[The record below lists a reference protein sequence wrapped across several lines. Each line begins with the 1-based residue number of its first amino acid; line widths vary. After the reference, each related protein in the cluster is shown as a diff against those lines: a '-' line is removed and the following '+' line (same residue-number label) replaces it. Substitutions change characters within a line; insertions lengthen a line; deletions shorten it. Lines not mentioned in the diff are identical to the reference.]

1 MAYGP
6 NVGITVNAEA
16 YVNSLTSIAKP
27 KLDKIVALAL
37 VDTAKSAQSK
47 AASLIAKRTGLRV
60 GTVKPRIFYDHIA
73 PGDYEIA
80 VRSSRKPIPLIEF
93 PTTQVATGVSTRAW
107 GQQQI
112 IRHAFIATM
121 RSGHTG
127 VFRRTSKSRLPIK
140 ELWGP
145 TIYGTFKTKEVQAV
159 INDTMQAR
167 LQTSLARRMAAA
179 ARGH

>member
-16 YVNSLTSIAKP
+16 YVNSLSNIAKP
-27 KLDKIVALAL
+27 QLDRIVALAL

-60 GTVKPRIFYDHIA
+60 GTVKPRIFYDHVA

-93 PTTQVATGVSTRAW
+93 PTRQVATGVSTRAW
-107 GQQQI
+107 GKQQTIQ
-112 IRHAFIATM
+112 HAFIATM
-121 RSGHTG
+121 KSGHTG
-127 VFRRTSKSRLPIK
+127 VFRRTTKRDCRSRSCGDRPSTAPSRPRK
-140 ELWGP
+140 CRP
-145 TIYGTFKTKEVQAV
+145 SSATP
-159 INDTMQAR
+159 
-167 LQTSLARRMAAA
+167 
-179 ARGH
+179 